1 MHMEKL
7 NPSLKVNGYTIKL
20 LENNMGIVF
29 MTFGKIIS

>member
-1 MHMEKL
+1 MNFRHTKD
-7 NPSLKVNGYTIKL
+7 LKVNGYTIKL